1 MIIRANVYS
10 APYRE
15 NVMAVAQVDF
25 PISIPSTVSHCA
37 NPKCN
42 AEFKRMGQGTLFVC
56 PSDPEVT
63 VNHLR
68 QKVIWLCDACAREFQ
83 KQFEATRRAHSEL
96 DRPRQIF

>member
-1 MIIRANVYS
+1 
-10 APYRE
+10 
-15 NVMAVAQVDF
+15 MAVAQVDF